1 MAATMGSNGLVTVL
15 GGSGFVGRY
24 VVRELARVG
33 WRVRVG
39 CRHPERAGFLQP
51 SGDVGQ
57 IVPVRADILDADSL
71 RRAVEG
77 ADAVVNLVGIL
88 AEGGRQRF
96 AAVHAEGTR
105 RLAEVARDGGIAR
118 FVQISAIGADVSSK
132 AKYARSKGEAERHV
146 LSILPPAVVLRP
158 SIVFGEEDEFFNRFA
173 RMAQLSPLLPAVG
186 FGRTRFQP
194 VYVGDVAKAVAAAL
208 AGGARPGTVYELGGP
223 QVYSFAELLRMTQR
237 YAGRPERLLPIPF
250 FVGAIQGFVLQYL
263 PGKILTLDQVRML
276 KTDNVVSAAA
286 MKEERTLAG
295 LGIAPVAIESV
306 VPLYL
311 ERYRRSGA
319 LGHIGHK

>member
-1 MAATMGSNGLVTVL
+1 MMGTGSGSQVTVL

-24 VVRELARVG
+24 VVRELARAG

-39 CRHPERAGFLQP
+39 CRHPEHAGFLQP
-51 SGDVGQ
+51 LGDVGQ
-57 IVPVRADILDADSL
+57 VVPLRADILDAASL

-96 AAVHAEGTR
+96 SQVHAEGTK
-105 RLAEVARDGGIAR
+105 RLAEVAKECGIER
-118 FVQISAIGADVSSK
+118 FVQVSAIGADVNSP
-132 AKYARSKGEAERHV
+132 ARYARSKGEAERHV
-146 LSILPPAVVLRP
+146 LAINPLAVVLRP

-194 VYVGDVAKAVAAAL
+194 VYVGDVAKAVAVSL
-208 AGGARPGTVYELGGP
+208 AGGAQAGTIYELGGP

-237 YAGRPERLLPIPF
+237 YAGRKERLLPIPF

-276 KTDNVVSAAA
+276 RTDNVVSAAA
-286 MKEERTLAG
+286 MKDGRTLRG
-295 LGIAPVAIESV
+295 LGIEPTAVESV

-311 ERYRRSGA
+311 ARYQYGGA